1 MIYPD
6 SIGPSGSEI
15 RLRTLESV
23 WVQGKLKMWGRWSSY
38 SEIPEAVNMFKRLMS
53 SGRIDRNDISKALN
67 QLRKSGCST
76 DELELWMNEALQES
90 TKSSLVFCTDV
101 EGLLMNRIIGAEML
115 RYPGLLNVLKERYL
129 GRGKSKRAVA
139 TLVNQKH
146 PEWCFKTCQRRVDV
160 WLSAAES
167 ILYLPLNDAFGNN
180 ANRFTVD
187 VTQK

>member
-6 SIGPSGSEI
+6 NIGPGGSEI

-53 SGRIDRNDISKALN
+53 SGRIDRDDISKALS
-67 QLRKSGCST
+67 QLRKAGCST
-76 DELELWMNEALQES
+76 EELEIWMNESLRES
-90 TKSSLVFCTDV
+90 TKSSLVFCTDS
-101 EGLLMNRIIGAEML
+101 EGIIMNRVIGSEML

-129 GRGKSKRAVA
+129 GRGKSKRTIAGE
-139 TLVNQKH
+139 VNEIHKD
-146 PEWCFKTCQRRVDV
+146 WSFKTCQRRVDT
-160 WLSAAES
+160 WLAAAES

-180 ANRFTVD
+180 ADRFTVD